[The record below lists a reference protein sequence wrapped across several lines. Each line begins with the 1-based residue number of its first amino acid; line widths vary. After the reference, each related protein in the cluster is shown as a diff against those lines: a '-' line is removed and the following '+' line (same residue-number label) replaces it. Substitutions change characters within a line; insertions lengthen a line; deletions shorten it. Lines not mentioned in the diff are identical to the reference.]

1 MTQSL
6 KVGASPVNS
15 CDYDPQAQVCS
26 VDPSAGV
33 GGARPVSGAGGGEG
47 AGNIEKTSERE
58 ASLECLVPMF
68 FAAKACAEAGLVRSL
83 TGALICGLKLEELRQ
98 CLMKPEK

>member
-15 CDYDPQAQVCS
+15 CDYDPEERVS
-26 VDPSAGV
+26 RSGPNGGS
-33 GGARPVSGAGGGEG
+33 GGAQPVSGAGGSHG
-47 AGNIEKTSERE
+47 AGNIEKTGETE
-58 ASLECLVPMF
+58 ANLECLVPMIL
-68 FAAKACAEAGLVRSL
+68 AAKACAQAALVKSL

-98 CLMKPEK
+98 CLLKPEK